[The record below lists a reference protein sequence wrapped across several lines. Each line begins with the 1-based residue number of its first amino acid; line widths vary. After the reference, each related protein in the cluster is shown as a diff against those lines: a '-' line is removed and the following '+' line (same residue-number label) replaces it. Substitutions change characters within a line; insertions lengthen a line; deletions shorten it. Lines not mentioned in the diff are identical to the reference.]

1 MLFIRKMSGLQGLK
15 QDIDLINNFSAE
27 FYNKTN
33 TVSTK
38 LATSIQKTDTVINEE
53 KKNEQ
58 YLSNLEKKVSDIELS
73 KIMETLQNYQSVL
86 DDKQSEYSKLLEN
99 NSKKIQNVSGTIRK
113 NKEIIDNIYELMSNI
128 ENKVANMEPK
138 K

>member
-1 MLFIRKMSGLQGLK
+1 MSGLQNLK
-15 QDIDLINNFSAE
+15 QDIDLINNFSAD

-38 LATSIQKTDTVINEE
+38 LATTIQKTDTIINEE
-53 KKNEQ
+53 KKNEE
-58 YLSNLEKKVSDIELS
+58 YLSNLEKKVSDMELS
-73 KIMETLQNYQSVL
+73 KILQTLQNYQNVL

-99 NSKKIQNVSGTIRK
+99 NSKKIQNVSGTIRQ
-113 NKEIIDNIYELMSNI
+113 NKELIDNIYTLMNDI
-128 ENKVANMEPK
+128 EKKVSNMEVK